1 MDLSAPPVGIVA
13 ENGLSWQHIR
23 PLSVSHTTVVLPP
36 ERWDATLRLPSGWH
50 TSNQTM
56 VCFEPNHALLRV
68 EPLSTSSR
76 TTLREACVAC
86 TSATAPWHE
95 TYRTGLPEDR
105 IAKRTGHI
113 APGRQVVGGSAER
126 GEEYTVLPVQAAG
139 ETGGGSSCRHRVSRL
154 RLIKPTNQQ
163 TNRPT
168 NQQTNFLCDYS
179 CRILI
184 FVLYLPRKL

>member
-1 MDLSAPPVGIVA
+1 MP
-13 ENGLSWQHIR
+13 
-23 PLSVSHTTVVLPP
+23 
-36 ERWDATLRLPSGWH
+36 RWDCRRAVILRTEPRSAS
-50 TSNQTM
+50 TRTRFCFESNQIL
-56 VCFEPNHALLRV
+56 FRV
-68 EPLSTSSR
+68 EPHSASGR

-154 RLIKPTNQQ
+154 RPIKPTDQQ

-168 NQQTNFLCDYS
+168 NQLFMRL
-179 CRILI
+179 
-184 FVLYLPRKL
+184 